1 MWTEL
6 DQETPLVG
14 LGHPPGGFT
23 YGQQASV
30 LLSELPFVEL
40 TNLRGEPG
48 SPDFLTAVRD
58 GIGTEL
64 PTTPNTVA
72 TGAGCCAMWLA
83 PNEWLLR
90 STGAQPTDLA
100 RRLDAALGKQFFA
113 ATDQSSGYSVIR
125 LSGPHARAVLA
136 KGSPLDLHPRAF
148 GVGQCAQ
155 THYFKTS
162 VLLRPLDL
170 AGQEV
175 WEVIV
180 RRSFADYA
188 VRIMLDAMAEYLGP
202 GAAAGS
208 SSP

>member
-6 DQETPLVG
+6 NQETPLVG

-23 YGQQASV
+23 HGQPASV
-30 LLSELPFVEL
+30 LLAELPFVEL
-40 TNLRGEPG
+40 TNLRGEPE
-48 SPDFLTAVRD
+48 SPGFMTAVRD
-58 GIGTEL
+58 SIGTEL

-72 TGAGCCAMWLA
+72 ISTDCCAMWLA

-90 STGAQPTDLA
+90 TTGSQSTDLA

-148 GVGQCAQ
+148 TVGQCAQ

-162 VLLRPLDL
+162 VLLRRLDL
-170 AGQEV
+170 SGQEA

-188 VRIMLDAMAEYLGP
+188 ARMMMDAMEEYL
-202 GAAAGS
+202 
-208 SSP
+208 